1 MKKQYYEKVNKF
13 WLVSYEI
20 EQAPTYEK
28 SHSVAVFCEGNNTL
42 TTQYNNFWDLKFFG
56 GPHIL
61 VAVFCEENNT

>member
-28 SHSVAVFCEGNNTL
+28 SHSVVQSLCRSSGYVFLPFNFRTFLGGFLL
-42 TTQYNNFWDLKFFG
+42 TPMDG
-56 GPHIL
+56 I
-61 VAVFCEENNT
+61 